1 MFRKNYKNYSDEE
14 LMQFIKR
21 GKEAAFDEL
30 YTRYADKMY
39 GYFYKMLWQNSEKA
53 NDFTQEIFL
62 KIIEKPHLFDTSKR
76 FSTWVFTVANNL
88 CKNEYRKNANKQK
101 AYDGFSYL
109 QEELTEYSIQK
120 MDNELFINEIN
131 KAIETLEQKQKTCF
145 LLRYK
150 EELTVKEISKIVNCP
165 EGTVKSRLHHA
176 TKKIQN
182 AIKKSLKGA
191 KPST

>member
-182 AIKKSLKGA
+182 AIKKSPKGA
-191 KPST
+191 KPPT